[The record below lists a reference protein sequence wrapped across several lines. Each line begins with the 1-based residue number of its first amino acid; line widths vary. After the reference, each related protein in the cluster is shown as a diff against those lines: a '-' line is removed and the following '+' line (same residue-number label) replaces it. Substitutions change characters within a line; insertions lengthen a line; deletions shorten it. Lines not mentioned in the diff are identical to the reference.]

1 MDEKQLDYGT
11 WKSIKR
17 KKKNVKYEK
26 KWTFGSR
33 FPRLGL
39 LVLN

>member
-1 MDEKQLDYGT
+1 MNEKELDHDA
-11 WKSIKR
+11 WESIKR
-17 KKKNVKYEK
+17 KKKVKYEK
-26 KWTFGSR
+26 KWTFGST

>member
-1 MDEKQLDYGT
+1 MNEKELDYDA
-11 WKSIKR
+11 WESIK
-17 KKKNVKYEK
+17 KKRVKYEK